1 MTPQVAWQLW
11 PAGGGPPRTVT
22 VTQPDWVDAHCF
34 RQIALRTDY
43 RSDRP
48 IPPPAEQPYPKDGLV
63 IAPDRPLEPIE
74 SIPVRAPEAAA
85 LQAAVTPAFDRAER
99 ELADRARHP
108 IKREVRE
115 QIAASLEAVYAFGTA
130 PRMFYVEAVR
140 GYRVPKSGGE
150 DCSVAFGTGWFLED
164 ATDAVRKLD
173 MAVDLVPCNRYGAT
187 YMLPLGV
194 VRADGRAF
202 WLAQYSGW
210 DHERYMVVEL
220 KKDKIEAV
228 VAKWGGGC

>member
-1 MTPQVAWQLW
+1 
-11 PAGGGPPRTVT
+11 
-22 VTQPDWVDAHCF
+22 
-34 RQIALRTDY
+34 
-43 RSDRP
+43 
-48 IPPPAEQPYPKDGLV
+48 
-63 IAPDRPLEPIE
+63 
-74 SIPVRAPEAAA
+74 
-85 LQAAVTPAFDRAER
+85 
-99 ELADRARHP
+99 
-108 IKREVRE
+108 
-115 QIAASLEAVYAFGTA
+115 
-130 PRMFYVEAVR
+130 MFYVEAVR